1 MLAPVVHILPLTT
14 VRRERLLPVP
24 GRITVRVDQ
33 KVTPLDVV
41 AETSFGREHLLID
54 VARTLGVP
62 AGKAQALIQVKA
74 GDEVTRG
81 QVVAQSRG
89 IVPQVLRAPRDGRVV
104 VIGDGQVLMETGETA
119 FELQASIPGTVTR
132 HIPERGVEITFHGAL
147 VQGLWGNGRVDV
159 GMLLPV
165 ISSPGEALTGRQLD
179 VSLRGSV
186 LLAGHC
192 SDAAAI
198 QVAGELPLRGL
209 ILGSISPAIL
219 PQALQAR
226 YPIVVVNGFGHRPL
240 DGAAFKLLTT
250 NAKRETA
257 LNAQPFDRQ
266 SGARPEILIP
276 LPVTQK
282 PPLPR
287 EVETFA
293 PDQPVRL
300 TRDPHAGEVGTL
312 VGLRPGLTVMP
323 SGLRLAAADVKL
335 ETGEQVIIPLA
346 NLEVLG

>member
-14 VRRERLLPVP
+14 IRRERLLPVP
-24 GRITVRVDQ
+24 GRITARVDQ

-41 AETSFGREHLLID
+41 AETSFGRQHLLID

-62 AGKAQALIQVKA
+62 ASKAQPLIQVKA
-74 GDEVTRG
+74 GDEITRG

-165 ISSPGEALTGRQLD
+165 ISSPDEALTARQLD

-192 SDAAAI
+192 SDPEAI

-209 ILGSISPAIL
+209 ILGGISPAIL
-219 PQALQAR
+219 PQAQQAR
-226 YPIVVVNGFGHRPL
+226 YPIVVVNGFGPRPL
-240 DGAAFKLLTT
+240 DAAAFKLLTT

-276 LPVTQK
+276 LPVSQK

-287 EVETFA
+287 EAETFA

-300 TRDPHAGEVGTL
+300 VRAPHAGEVGTL
-312 VGLRPGLTVMP
+312 VGLRPGLTIMP

-335 ETGEQVIIPLA
+335 ESGEQVLVPLA